1 MKLLNIWCKVVQ
13 ALSLLSSGKEHLM
26 GGSGSGPSAPGCA
39 LSPLAQ
45 GWGRGQQAG
54 TSRLAHSL
62 FSSLTPTGGQGW
74 KLAPQPGLGGMRS
87 DLQEAA
93 LLLAGV
99 LIWCRS
105 SEGEHSEV
113 WLKTGFW
120 FDFVGFCLF
129 LVFFLLFVFHL
140 WFLWGSWFL
149 L

>member
-1 MKLLNIWCKVVQ
+1 
-13 ALSLLSSGKEHLM
+13 M
-26 GGSGSGPSAPGCA
+26 GGSESGPSAPGCA
-39 LSPLAQ
+39 LSLLAQ

-62 FSSLTPTGGQGW
+62 FPSLAPTWGAR
-74 KLAPQPGLGGMRS
+74 LEVAPQPGLGSMRS
-87 DLQEAA
+87 HLQEAA

-113 WLKTGFW
+113 WLETGFW

-129 LVFFLLFVFHL
+129 LVFLFVFHL